1 MNKWLEPQG
10 SVYWTPSHPWP
21 RGNAKRLLRETW
33 VSVVPSV
40 HGYRPRHGLLSVTI
54 ATLVH
59 DANGR
64 VKTRGTARFSSS
76 FFSFY
81 ILFILLVESYGPVN
95 HKKHVAGGSS
105 YGLNFKSVNIFI
117 F

>member
-1 MNKWLEPQG
+1 MMPMDVSKPEEQLD
-10 SVYWTPSHPWP
+10 SLHP
-21 RGNAKRLLRETW
+21 
-33 VSVVPSV
+33 
-40 HGYRPRHGLLSVTI
+40 
-54 ATLVH
+54 
-59 DANGR
+59 
-64 VKTRGTARFSSS
+64 